1 MGCVVDMIMGGSP
14 GGSSRTQRAEE
25 ALEALT
31 QFSRQG
37 VRERLRR
44 LRHTAL
50 PIVQCA
56 VGAALAWWVAT
67 GPLIDHERPFFAPIA
82 ALISVG
88 VGLGQRLPRVVELV
102 VGVALGVLIGD
113 LLVAWIGT
121 GIAQI
126 ALVVAL
132 AMVAAVVLGGGAVIV
147 TQAGASAVL
156 VATLTTP
163 GGDLDLDRFIDA
175 LVGGVVGLIV
185 SAVLLPVNPV
195 AAVRR
200 ELDPLLGTLAELIDD
215 CAEAIAERDRA
226 GAALALGRAR
236 ETQDSV
242 DAMREALEGSSE
254 VALIAPARWRARG
267 QLTGYLDAADP
278 IDHVSRDLRVMARHV
293 VSMLRRNEPV
303 PSMLPQALRALAG
316 AVRLLRIDL
325 ARGEDPVE
333 SRANAIAAAELA
345 TEALDETGGFAGQ
358 VVVAQTRS
366 LAVDVLRAT
375 GLEREKALGL
385 LPSLPP
391 GPVSYG

>member
-1 MGCVVDMIMGGSP
+1 M
-14 GGSSRTQRAEE
+14 AEEPTGPARITRGDE

-31 QFSRQG
+31 ALSRQG

-44 LRHTAL
+44 LRHTAV

-56 VGAALAWWVAT
+56 VAAALAWWVAT
-67 GPLIDHERPFFAPIA
+67 SPPIDHERPFFAPIA

-102 VGVALGVLIGD
+102 VGVAVGVLVGD

-156 VATLTTP
+156 VATLTAP
-163 GGDLDLDRFIDA
+163 EGGLDLDRFVDA
-175 LVGGVVGLIV
+175 LVGGIVGLAVI
-185 SAVLLPVNPV
+185 AVLLPVNPV

-200 ELDPLLGTLAELIDD
+200 ELDPLLGTLADLIDD
-215 CAEAIAERDRA
+215 CADALAERDRIGA
-226 GAALALGRAR
+226 GRALGRAR
-236 ETQDSV
+236 ETQASV
-242 DAMREALEGSSE
+242 DAMNEALEGSSE

-267 QLTGYLDAADP
+267 QLTGYIDAGEP
-278 IDHVSRDLRVMARHV
+278 IDHVARDLRVMARHV
-293 VSMLRRNEPV
+293 VSMLSRKEPV
-303 PSMLPQALRALAG
+303 PSQLPKSLRALSG

-325 ARGEDPVE
+325 AYGDEPQE
-333 SRANAIAAAELA
+333 SRANAVAAAELA

-358 VVVAQTRS
+358 VMVAQTRS

-375 GLEREKALGL
+375 GLEREKALHL

>member
-1 MGCVVDMIMGGSP
+1 L
-14 GGSSRTQRAEE
+14 AEEPSGPARITRGDE

-31 QFSRQG
+31 ALSRQG

-44 LRHTAL
+44 LRHTAV

-56 VGAALAWWVAT
+56 VAAALAWWVAT
-67 GPLIDHERPFFAPIA
+67 SPPIDHERPFFAPIA

-102 VGVALGVLIGD
+102 VGVAVGVLVGD

-156 VATLTTP
+156 VATLTAP
-163 GGDLDLDRFIDA
+163 EGGLDLDRFVDA
-175 LVGGVVGLIV
+175 LVGGIVGLAV

-200 ELDPLLGTLAELIDD
+200 ELDPLL
-215 CAEAIAERDRA
+215 
-226 GAALALGRAR
+226 
-236 ETQDSV
+236 V
-242 DAMREALEGSSE
+242 NEALEGSSE

-267 QLTGYLDAADP
+267 QLTGYIDAAEP
-278 IDHVSRDLRVMARHV
+278 IDHVARDLRVMARHV
-293 VSMLRRNEPV
+293 VSMLSRKEPV
-303 PSMLPQALRALAG
+303 PPQLPQSLRALSG

-325 ARGEDPVE
+325 ARGDVPEE
-333 SRANAIAAAELA
+333 SRANAVAAAELA

-375 GLEREKALGL
+375 GLEREKALRL

>member
-1 MGCVVDMIMGGSP
+1 LAEEP
-14 GGSSRTQRAEE
+14 SRPARITRGDE
-25 ALEALT
+25 ALEYLT
-31 QFSRQG
+31 TLSRQG

-56 VGAALAWWVAT
+56 VAAALAWWVAT
-67 GPLIDHERPFFAPIA
+67 SPPIDHERPFFAPIA

-102 VGVALGVLIGD
+102 VGVAVGVLVGD

-132 AMVAAVVLGGGAVIV
+132 AMVAAVVLGGGAVII

-156 VATLTTP
+156 VATLTAP
-163 GGDLDLDRFIDA
+163 EGGLDLDRFVDA
-175 LVGGVVGLIV
+175 LVGGIVGLAVI
-185 SAVLLPVNPV
+185 AVLLPVNPV

-200 ELDPLLGTLAELIDD
+200 ELDPLLGTLADLIDD
-215 CAEAIAERDRA
+215 CADALAERDRIGA
-226 GAALALGRAR
+226 GRALGRAR
-236 ETQDSV
+236 ETQASV
-242 DAMREALEGSSE
+242 DAMNEALEGSSE

-267 QLTGYLDAADP
+267 QLTGYIDAGEP
-278 IDHVSRDLRVMARHV
+278 IDHVARDLRVMARHV
-293 VSMLRRNEPV
+293 VSMLSRKEPM
-303 PSMLPQALRALAG
+303 PPQLPKSLRALPG

-325 ARGEDPVE
+325 AHGDEPQE
-333 SRANAIAAAELA
+333 SRANAVAAAELA

-375 GLEREKALGL
+375 GLEREKALRL